1 MWGCGLKLS
10 QRNGTLKTSDS
21 HVACIVTFGGDRS
34 NIVHFL

>member
-21 HVACIVTFGGDRS
+21 HVACIVTFGGDRA